1 MKKATWNN
9 FSYSIVLIVTAI
21 ICLTGCDRDK
31 NSPGYTYMPDM
42 AYSRTYESYSEN
54 PNFKD
59 NMTLRIPPAGTV
71 PRGYTPLSYTKDTVD
86 RIKAGIE
93 LKNPFDNTPEN
104 LSRGEV
110 LFKRFCI
117 HCHGSKGDGMGH
129 LYTSKLYPFP
139 PRSLINARVRA
150 LPDGQIFHT
159 ITYGFGIMGAHGS
172 MILPEDRWKIVIYIK
187 EVLQAENNG
196 SSGIVGRK

>member
-1 MKKATWNN
+1 MKKAILHN
-9 FSYSIVLIVTAI
+9 FSILPVLVTI
-21 ICLTGCDRDK
+21 FFLTLVSCDRDK
-31 NSPGYTYMPDM
+31 NNTGYTYMPDM
-42 AYSRTYESYSEN
+42 AYSRAYESYSEN

-59 NMTLRIPPAGTV
+59 DMTLRVPPAGTI
-71 PRGYTPLSYTKDTVD
+71 PRGYTPMPYTKDTVD

-93 LKNPFDNTPEN
+93 LKNPFDYNPEN
-104 LSRGEV
+104 LARGEV

-117 HCHGSKGDGMGH
+117 HCHGAKGDGMGH

-139 PRSLINARVRA
+139 PRSLINGRVRT

-172 MILPEDRWKIVIYIK
+172 MILPEDRWKIVIYIRK
-187 EVLQAENNG
+187 VLQARSDSIDI
-196 SSGIVGRK
+196 SSKS